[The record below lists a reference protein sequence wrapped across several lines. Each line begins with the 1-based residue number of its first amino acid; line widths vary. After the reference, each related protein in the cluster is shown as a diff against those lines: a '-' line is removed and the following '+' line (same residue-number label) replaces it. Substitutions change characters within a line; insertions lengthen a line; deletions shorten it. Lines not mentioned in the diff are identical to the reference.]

1 MAVVDG
7 KRGTD
12 PIEVE
17 MKAGETVT
25 LDAAET
31 SDPDGNKL
39 AYNWFVYPEAGLT
52 GMNGAD
58 IEISGSASQAVKVTA
73 KSSYREGWL
82 EGRVPRR
89 VDGVAHIILAV
100 TDDGQP
106 RLTQYRR
113 MIVKVKATP

>member
-1 MAVVDG
+1 MAG
-7 KRGTD
+7 RRSRGRAKCGGD
-12 PIEVE
+12 
-17 MKAGETVT
+17 AHAVT

-31 SDPDGNKL
+31 SDPDANKL
-39 AYNWFVYPEAGLT
+39 AYNWFVYSEAGLT

-58 IEISGSASQAVKVTA
+58 IEVSGSPGQAVKVTA
-73 KSSYREGWL
+73 KSPCREGWL
-82 EGRVPRR
+82 KERVPCRG
-89 VDGVAHIILAV
+89 DGIAHIILAV